1 MIRSL
6 RSGVSGLR
14 SNQIRM
20 DVIGNN
26 IANVNTAAFKKGRA
40 AFADLLGQNLV
51 GVGRSGGGG
60 GVNPAGVGMGVGISS
75 IDRAFTQGGLEYTN
89 LSTDLALS
97 GDGFFVAKGKDG
109 QELLTRA
116 GNFFFDGEG
125 RLSTANGLAV
135 QGWAFDDNGTVTPG
149 LRTDVVLDINRF
161 ANSAPTPTT
170 SATLRGNLSANAPFG
185 NQVDINGDPVLDA
198 NNNPVPNTQH
208 NLSTVVYDSQG
219 KAHNLMLTLAK
230 TGDNQWTLTNARLE
244 GSTDPIPGAAGQII
258 EFDAQGKLISPL
270 TMDLQNIEFPGE
282 VNTGT
287 ITLDFQGLTQLAG
300 TTTAIFSGQDG
311 VPPGRLEGFAINPEG
326 ILSLNYSNG
335 TQRPLFQLGIGN
347 VSNPN
352 GLQQLGDNMFAVT
365 AAAGDLIVGRA
376 GFEIETSV
384 ISGALEMSNVDLTTE
399 FTDMIVTQ
407 RGFQASARMVTVSD
421 DMLQE
426 VVSLK
431 R

>member
-97 GDGFFVAKGKDG
+97 GDGFFVARGKDG

-125 RLSTANGLAV
+125 QLSTANGLAV
-135 QGWAFDDNGTVTPG
+135 QGWAFDDAGTVTPG
-149 LRTDVVLDINRF
+149 LRTNVQLDINRF

-170 SATLRGNLSANAPFG
+170 SATMRGNLSANAD
-185 NQVDINGDPVLDA
+185 V
-198 NNNPVPNTQH
+198 NTQH
-208 NLSTVVYDSQG
+208 TLSTVIYDSQG
-219 KAHNLMLTLAK
+219 TAHNLVLNIEK
-230 TGDNQWTLTNARLE
+230 TGQNEWTLQNAELE
-244 GSTDPIPGAAGQII
+244 GNPPTTINFAPQVIQ
-258 EFDAQGKLISPL
+258 FDVEGKLVSPNSF
-270 TMDLQNIEFPGE
+270 DLQGITFPGD
-282 VNTGT
+282 VNPGN
-287 ITLDFQGLTQLAG
+287 ITLNFEGLSQLAG
-300 TTTAIFSGQDG
+300 TTTAIFSGQNG

-326 ILSLNYSNG
+326 ILTLNYSNG
-335 TQRPLFQLGIGN
+335 TQRPLYQLAIGN

-352 GLQQLGDNMFAVT
+352 GLQQLGDNMFSVT

-376 GFEIETSV
+376 GFEIETAV
-384 ISGALEMSNVDLTTE
+384 VSGALEMSNVDLTTE

>member
-97 GDGFFVAKGKDG
+97 GDGFFVARNKDG

-116 GNFFFDGEG
+116 GNFFFDGQG
-125 RLSTANGLAV
+125 QLSTANGLAV

-149 LRTDVVLDINRF
+149 LRTDVNLDINRF
-161 ANSAPTPTT
+161 ANSAPTATS
-170 SATLRGNLSANAPFG
+170 SATMRGNLSANAE
-185 NQVDINGDPVLDA
+185 NG
-198 NNNPVPNTQH
+198 TQH
-208 NLSTVVYDSQG
+208 TLSTVIYDSQG
-219 KAHNLMLTLAK
+219 KAHNLVLNIEK
-230 TGDNQWTLTNARLE
+230 TGQNEWTLQEAKLE
-244 GSTDPIPGAAGQII
+244 GDPGVQIPGAAGTLIS
-258 EFDAQGKLISPL
+258 FDQQGKLVAPPTIN
-270 TMDLQNIEFPGE
+270 LQNIQFPGD
-282 VNTGT
+282 VADGN
-287 ITLDFQGLTQLAG
+287 ISLDFQGLTQLAG
-300 TTTAIFSGQDG
+300 TTTAIFGGQNG

-326 ILSLNYSNG
+326 ILTLNYSNG
-335 TQRPLFQLGIGN
+335 TQRPLYQLAIGN

-352 GLQQLGDNMFAVT
+352 GLQQLGDNMFSVT